1 MLLSEQ
7 IKVVRKYIKFLE
19 DNKSKWVA
27 SGRVSELDVNY
38 DIECLK
44 YVINSLIE
52 LDEFEKKLISRNKKY
67 DK

>member
-38 DIECLK
+38 DVECLK